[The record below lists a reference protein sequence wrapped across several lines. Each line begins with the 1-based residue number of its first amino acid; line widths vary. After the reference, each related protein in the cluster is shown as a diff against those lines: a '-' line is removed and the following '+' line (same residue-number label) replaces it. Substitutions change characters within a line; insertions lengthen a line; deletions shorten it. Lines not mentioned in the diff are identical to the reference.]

1 MEICVLRL
9 GHRPERDQRVTTH
22 VGLTA
27 RALGASGMYLAG
39 SDKGVVQSIRD
50 VVDRWGGDFF
60 IEDGVSWK
68 KCIQSWRESGG
79 IAVHLTMYGIPLTS
93 VEQGIRQCGKVMVI
107 VGAEK
112 VPGEVYGL
120 VDYNVSVT
128 GQPHS
133 EIAGLAVFLDH
144 LFCGG
149 ELDMPF
155 SGGKISVIPCAA
167 GKMTEEH

>member
-27 RALGASGMYLAG
+27 RALGASGMYLTG

-60 IEDGVSWK
+60 IEDGVKWK

-79 IAVHLTMYGIPLTS
+79 IAVHLTMYGIPLLPS
-93 VEQGIRQCGKVMVI
+93 SRG
-107 VGAEK
+107 
-112 VPGEVYGL
+112 
-120 VDYNVSVT
+120 
-128 GQPHS
+128 
-133 EIAGLAVFLDH
+133 
-144 LFCGG
+144 
-149 ELDMPF
+149 
-155 SGGKISVIPCAA
+155 SGSA
-167 GKMTEEH
+167 GKSWS